1 MQTIEIPQKEWTRA
15 LDEFSAVHDGWLVSL
30 ELLSP
35 DLGVQPQVRDLPLL
49 GVTAE
54 ARGYAPVITISAARS
69 DGELFTHLIEGP
81 THVRIERTDEGA
93 DAALQIESAEGT
105 AAILRFR
112 KAALPATVDGIPRP
126 R

>member
-1 MQTIEIPQKEWTRA
+1 MQTIEIPANDWMRA
-15 LDEFSAVHDGWLVSL
+15 LNEFSAVHDGWLVSL

-35 DLGVQPQVRDLPLL
+35 EYGAQPQVRDLPLL

-54 ARGYAPVITISAARS
+54 PRSGSGVITISAARS
-69 DGELFTHLIEGP
+69 DGELFTHLIAHP

-93 DAALQIESAEGT
+93 DAALQIESAEGG

-112 KAALPATVDGIPRP
+112 KAALPAAVDGTPRG